1 MKTVYCVYAGFDRDP
16 GCLVY
21 ICENFVTAIL
31 KIKELSPDF
40 ELRERPIYI
49 LYTRILP
56 NGRNEWARIEEWPF
70 QEK

>member
-1 MKTVYCVYAGFDRDP
+1 MKTVYCVYVGLDGDSGR
-16 GCLVY
+16 LVY

-40 ELRERPIYI
+40 ELKGED
-49 LYTRILP
+49 LYYSRFTPDHGGRI
-56 NGRNEWARIEEWPF
+56 EWARIEAWPL